1 MQFIHS
7 YLTWGFLL
15 PLVPLLIHLINM
27 MRHQRVQWAAMDFLL
42 ASYKKS
48 RRWVWLR
55 QFILLALRMIAMI
68 LIVAMLA
75 RLVTDRQK
83 LLLFGQ
89 SVTHHYV
96 LLDDSYSMGDSGAGS
111 SAFDNAYRII
121 RSLVTQAAQEGS
133 RHKLTLIR
141 FSRAS
146 GGANGRIAADFEGEA
161 IDNRID
167 LLLEQRRREIE
178 VTDLA
183 IGPGAALDAV
193 IRLLDQQRGETNQVY
208 VLSDFRS
215 REWESPAELK
225 SRLVKIEQ
233 GGRAE
238 TSLIRCVPAEHG
250 NLGIVSVAPAED
262 IRAAGVPLYFVVKV
276 KNQGSKTATKVQLR
290 IRTLLYDTAGVAT
303 ADPDKEKPQ
312 IDELPVVLIDEI
324 KPGETL
330 EQRVQVYFATTG
342 EHTVEAMLPED
353 AVAADNRRSCTID
366 FPADLPV
373 LIVDGSPGQT
383 ESFFLSSIFQPGG
396 RVKTGIRV
404 TTQPASYLRDVS
416 DTELAKFDS
425 IYVLDVDRLEARAA
439 TRLEEFARRGGG
451 VCFFV
456 GKNVNFEA
464 YNRILYRDGAGIFPA
479 PLGEVAELDAR
490 TEETPPDLE
499 VTEHPVFGVFLAERS
514 SFLQQ
519 VTIRQHA
526 KAPANYVA
534 PPDLAVSVPAKLR
547 NGDPLVLERSFGKGR
562 VVAFLTSLSPDWNDW
577 AQNPSLVVICL
588 RLQPHLSAAR
598 HPFADRRVGEPLKI
612 ELDPAS
618 YRPNVRFVTPD
629 VLAGAT
635 REVDRTAK
643 KPSEKDLNLVT
654 SLTGVGEAGEVET
667 ATAGFY
673 SAWLQNL
680 RGLQEVRRYSLNV
693 DPDEGAMA
701 MPTVADMSVRL
712 SGLRARF
719 TNFDDLS
726 GTTFVQ
732 KGVDLSLAAMIALV
746 VCLILEQLAAYW
758 ASYHHSTSKHA
769 LALSPVHHGTQH
781 S

>member
-68 LIVAMLA
+68 LLVAMLA
-75 RLVTDRQK
+75 RLVTDRQR
-83 LLLFGQ
+83 LLIFGQ

-96 LLDDSYSMGDSGAGS
+96 LLDDSYSMADSGAGT

-121 RSLVTQAAQEGS
+121 RTLVTEAAQEGG
-133 RHKLTLIR
+133 RHKLTLVR
-141 FSRAS
+141 FSQADGPS
-146 GGANGRIAADFEGEA
+146 GRMAADFEGEP

-183 IGPGAALDAV
+183 VGPAAALDSV

-208 VLSDFRS
+208 LLSDFRA

-238 TSLIRCVPAEHG
+238 TSLIRCVAAEHA
-250 NLGIVSVAPAED
+250 NLGIVSLAPAED
-262 IRAAGVPLYFVVKV
+262 IRAAGVPLYMVVKV
-276 KNQGSKTATKVQLR
+276 KNQGARPATKVQLR
-290 IRTLLYDTAGVAT
+290 VRTLLYDTAAAT
-303 ADPDKEKPQ
+303 TAEPGKEKPQ
-312 IDELPVVLIDEI
+312 IDELPVVLIEEI
-324 KPGETL
+324 KPGETV
-330 EQRVQVYFATTG
+330 EQRVQVYFPITG

-353 AVAADNRRSCTID
+353 AVSSDNRRSCTVD
-366 FPADLPV
+366 FPNDLPV
-373 LIVDGSPGQT
+373 LIVDGSADQR

-404 TTQPASYLRDVS
+404 TTQPASYLRDAS

-425 IYVLDVDRLEARAA
+425 IYLLDVERLEARAA
-439 TRLEEFARRGGG
+439 SRLEEFARRGGG

-456 GKNVNFEA
+456 GKNVNFDA
-464 YNRILYRDGAGIFPA
+464 YNRVLHRDGAGIFPT
-479 PLGEVAELDAR
+479 PLGEVFELDAR

-499 VTEHPVFGVFLAERS
+499 VSPHPVFGVFLAERS

-526 KAPANYVA
+526 RAPQGYVS
-534 PPDLAVSVPAKLR
+534 PPDLGVSAPVKLR
-547 NGDPLVLERSFGKGR
+547 NGDPLVLERAFGKGR
-562 VVAFLTSLSPDWNDW
+562 VVAFLSSLSPDWNDW
-577 AQNPSLVVICL
+577 AKNPSLVVICL
-588 RLQPHLSAAR
+588 RLQPHLAAAK
-598 HPFADRRVGEPLKI
+598 HPYADRLVGEPLRV
-612 ELDPAS
+612 ELDPGL
-618 YRPNVRFVTPD
+618 YRPLVRFIAPD
-629 VLAGAT
+629 ALAGVT
-635 REVDRTAK
+635 REVEKTAA
-643 KPSEKDLNLVT
+643 KPSEQELNLAT
-654 SLTGVGEAGEVET
+654 SLSGLGDSGVVET
-667 ATAGFY
+667 AVAGSY
-673 SAWLQNL
+673 TAWLQTQ

-693 DPDEGAMA
+693 EPEEGQMA
-701 MPTVADMSVRL
+701 MPSASDMTLRL
-712 SGLRARF
+712 AGLRARF
-719 TNFDDLS
+719 TSFDNLS
-726 GTTFVQ
+726 GDAFVQ
-732 KGVDLSLAAMIALV
+732 KGVDLSLAAMIALIL
-746 VCLILEQLAAYW
+746 CLLLEQLAAYW
-758 ASYHHSTSKHA
+758 ASYHPPQRSGGGISAWPTAGGNPS
-769 LALSPVHHGTQH
+769 
-781 S
+781 

>member
-1 MQFIHS
+1 MQFVHS
-7 YLTWGFLL
+7 FLTWGFLL

-27 MRHQRVQWAAMDFLL
+27 MRHQRVQWAAMEFLL

-89 SVTHHYV
+89 AVTHHYV
-96 LLDDSYSMGDSGAGS
+96 LLDDSYSMGDSGAGG
-111 SAFDNAYRII
+111 SAFDNAYRIV

-141 FSRAS
+141 FSRA
-146 GGANGRIAADFEGEA
+146 GGPNARLAADFEGES
-161 IDNRID
+161 IDNQID
-167 LLLEQRRREIE
+167 LLLEQRRREIN

-183 IGPGAALDAV
+183 IGPATALDAV
-193 IRLLDQQRGETNQVY
+193 TRLLDQQRGETNQVY

-225 SRLVKIEQ
+225 SRLQKIEQ
-233 GGRAE
+233 VGRAE
-238 TSLIRCVPAEHG
+238 VSLIRCVAAEHQ
-250 NLGIVSVAPAED
+250 NLGIVSLAPAED

-276 KNQGSKTATKVQLR
+276 KNHGAKAVTKVQLR
-290 IRTLLYDTAGVAT
+290 ARTLLYDEAAASAGAQG
-303 ADPDKEKPQ
+303 AEKPK

-324 KPGETL
+324 KPGETI
-330 EQRVQVYFATTG
+330 EQRVQVYFPTVG
-342 EHTVEAMLPED
+342 EHTVEALLPGD
-353 AVAADNRRSCTID
+353 AVSADNRRSCTVD

-373 LIVDGSPGQT
+373 LIVDGSPDQS
-383 ESFFLSSIFQPGG
+383 ESFFLSSIFQPGA
-396 RVKTGIRV
+396 RVKTGIRI
-404 TTQPASYLRDVS
+404 TTQPASYLRDAS

-439 TRLEEFARRGGG
+439 SRLEEFARRGGG

-464 YNRILYRDGAGIFPA
+464 YNRLLYRDGAGIFPT
-479 PLGEVAELDAR
+479 PLAEVAELDAR

-499 VTEHPVFGVFLAERS
+499 VTPHPVFGVFLAERS

-526 KAPANYVA
+526 KAAPGYVA
-534 PPDLAVSVPAKLR
+534 PPDLGVSAPVKLR
-547 NGDPLVLERSFGKGR
+547 NGDPLVLERAFGKGR
-562 VVAFLTSLSPDWNDW
+562 VVAFMTSLTPDWNDW

-588 RLQPHLSAAR
+588 RLQPYLAASR
-598 HPFADRRVGEPLKI
+598 HTFSDKRVGETLQL
-612 ELDPAS
+612 ELDPGA
-618 YRPNVRFVTPD
+618 YRANVRFTAPD
-629 VLAGAT
+629 VLSGVT
-635 REVDRTAK
+635 KEIDRTAK
-643 KPSEKDLNLVT
+643 KATDKDLNLVASLGGASDT
-654 SLTGVGEAGEVET
+654 SEVET
-667 ATAGFY
+667 ASAGIY
-673 SAWLQNL
+673 SAWLTTV
-680 RGLQEVRRYSLNV
+680 RGQAEVRRYSLNV

-701 MPTVADMSVRL
+701 MPTLAEMTTRL
-712 SGLRARF
+712 AGLKARF
-719 TNFDDLS
+719 TNFDELS
-726 GTTFVQ
+726 GTSFVQ
-732 KGVDLSLAAMIALV
+732 KGVDLSLAAMIALI
-746 VCLILEQLAAYW
+746 VCLLLEQLAAYW
-758 ASYHHSTSKHA
+758 ASYHPPQK
-769 LALSPVHHGTQH
+769 VGGVI
-781 S
+781 